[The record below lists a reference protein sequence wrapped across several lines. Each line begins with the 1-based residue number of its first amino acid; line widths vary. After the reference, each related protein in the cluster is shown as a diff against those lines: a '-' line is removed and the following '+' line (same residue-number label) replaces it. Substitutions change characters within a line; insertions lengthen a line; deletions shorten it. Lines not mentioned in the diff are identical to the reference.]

1 MTVVLGRRSSPEEEA
16 GDPVR
21 GDGIRR
27 DLTWEA
33 RRKQYHQAH
42 TPQTYAT
49 WQPLPMPTR
58 VAPKPLETPAVM
70 PDPVRP
76 GLMWLYAARMAHART
91 DTSSTRRNLNGSRV
105 LVGETEDQNRQVRS
119 IAIVGEAFRIGRG
132 QDEHYQRL
140 HPAIEMRYGRMRSG
154 AMSMGTSQRVANHGA
169 EQPVRGFASMKV
181 AAGSLLGVVGSRPL
195 YRRTSTSKRM
205 MLATL
210 TAILVIVSAATTSL
224 AGQQRYEVRNGD
236 TIESIANSFGVD
248 PNAIRTSSYL
258 PGGDVLS
265 AGQVIIIPEPGQ
277 SPSDAAQMAAANEG
291 SSPFVAT
298 AYWVENGD
306 NPASIA
312 SEFGVSVDTLLQFNG
327 IDDPL
332 NLLPGS
338 RVLIPVGATTVETN
352 AAPAPAAAVDAPA
365 LGIPVPE
372 YKQQRNLS
380 CEYAAAYA
388 AAMAFGWAPTEQHF
402 IDAVPMAT
410 NPHYGYRGNIDGW
423 WGNTED
429 FGVYAEPL
437 VPVLNDWG
445 FNAEVIYTMG
455 DVGPLIAHLD
465 AGHPVVTWLGFWGDT
480 RERLTDDGN
489 YSVFAGMHVVTVY
502 AYDDTGVWVMD
513 PAKGAKVHYSW
524 DFFIQMWTVVD
535 GMSLAIHPY

>member
-1 MTVVLGRRSSPEEEA
+1 
-16 GDPVR
+16 
-21 GDGIRR
+21 
-27 DLTWEA
+27 
-33 RRKQYHQAH
+33 
-42 TPQTYAT
+42 
-49 WQPLPMPTR
+49 
-58 VAPKPLETPAVM
+58 
-70 PDPVRP
+70 
-76 GLMWLYAARMAHART
+76 
-91 DTSSTRRNLNGSRV
+91 
-105 LVGETEDQNRQVRS
+105 
-119 IAIVGEAFRIGRG
+119 
-132 QDEHYQRL
+132 
-140 HPAIEMRYGRMRSG
+140 
-154 AMSMGTSQRVANHGA
+154 
-169 EQPVRGFASMKV
+169 MKV

-277 SPSDAAQMAAANEG
+277 SPTDAAQMAAANEG

-455 DVGPLIAHLD
+455 DVGPLLAHLD